1 MLPTS
6 KSRSES
12 RRLRRAGLVSS
23 FVVLGVLGA
32 ACGSDSDEPQTSE
45 DLESVVF
52 RLDWIPAADHSLFF
66 LALERGY
73 FADEGLDV
81 EIKDGTGS
89 GNTVTQVGAGQEE
102 FGFANLGTMTL
113 AIAREDVPVLSVAA
127 MTQDPSSVL
136 FRADAGISE
145 PAELEGLTWGKT
157 PGSSTEAMFLAFAE
171 ETGIDLSTVNE
182 VTVEAAAKITSVASG
197 DVDFGTS
204 FAFQEIPRLAEKGM
218 ELDAFVFADYGVSVL
233 GQGIIV
239 NKQFADESP
248 DLVRG
253 FVTAAVKAAH
263 DALENPEDALDAL
276 SEHRPESNYNRETF
290 MAQFEGYKQFLGDPD
305 SIGQQDEAEWQR
317 TVEVLEQYMD
327 LPPGVDV
334 STLYTN
340 EFLESQ

>member
-1 MLPTS
+1 MTPTS
-6 KSRSES
+6 KSRSK
-12 RRLRRAGLVSS
+12 LTAS
-23 FVVLGVLGA
+23 FVALGVLAA
-32 ACGSDSDEPQTSE
+32 ACGSDSDEPQAAE
-45 DLESVVF
+45 DLEPVVF

-73 FADEGLDV
+73 FAEEGLDV
-81 EIKDGTGS
+81 EIRDGTGS

-113 AIAREDVPVLSVAA
+113 AVAREDVPVVSVAA
-127 MTQDPSSVL
+127 ITQDPSSVL

-145 PAELEGLTWGKT
+145 PTDLEGLTWGKT

-171 ETGIDLSTVNE
+171 ENGVDLSTVKE

-204 FAFQEIPRLAEKGM
+204 FAFQELPRLAERGV
-218 ELDAFVFADYGVSVL
+218 ELDAFVFADYGISVL
-233 GQGIIV
+233 GQGIVV
-239 NKQFADESP
+239 NKEFADENP
-248 DLVRG
+248 ELVRG
-253 FVTAAVKAAH
+253 FVSAAIKAAQ

-276 SEHRPESNYNRETF
+276 SEHRPESNYNPDTF
-290 MAQFEGYKQFLGDPD
+290 MAQFEGYKQFLGDPE
-305 SIGQQDEAEWQR
+305 SIGQQDEEEWRR

-327 LPPGVDV
+327 LPPGIDV

-340 EFLESQ
+340 EFLEPQ